1 MLAYDALRVF
11 AIATV
16 VAIHSFMPLRPVL
29 APTSVP
35 MVIDDLLHYA
45 VPLFVFI
52 SGALVWSRPWDRS
65 PGAYRAFMGKRLAQ
79 IGLPYLAWA
88 LLYLAVLVANSP
100 DPTAVLAR
108 APGLLATGHVWYH
121 LYFIPMLL
129 TFYALTPIA
138 SRAIRSHPEFVLIA
152 VYAVRIALWPAASAW
167 LREAAPGLPWQYAT
181 HIATH
186 LPHML
191 LGAWFALRLPTMPRA
206 LRRAWPL
213 LLVAGTLALL
223 ALSTGASADWPTAL
237 RRLSYPLGMAGTVLG
252 LALGAFSLEQPLR
265 RASRALCALS
275 PLTFGVYFVHP
286 LWLLAL
292 ETAVREAGFA
302 AVWLAWWA
310 VPVAW
315 ALIGTASLA
324 VAAILARFRATA
336 WLVGAPHHTSSRAQ
350 DSQ

>member
-16 VAIHSFMPLRPVL
+16 VAIHSFMPLRPLL

-52 SGALVWSRPWDRS
+52 SGALVWSRPWDGS
-65 PGAYRAFMGKRLAQ
+65 PGSYRAFMGKRFAQ

-88 LLYLAVLVANSP
+88 LLYLAVLVATSP
-100 DPTAVLAR
+100 DPKAALVR
-108 APGLLATGHVWYH
+108 APGLLLTGHVWYH

-129 TFYALTPIA
+129 TFHALTPVA
-138 SRAIRSHPEFVLIA
+138 SRAIRSHPELVLIA
-152 VYAVRIALWPAASAW
+152 VYALRIALWPPASVW

-223 ALSTGASADWPTAL
+223 ALSTGASAEWPVAV
-237 RRLSYPLGMAGTVLG
+237 RRFAYPLGMAATVLG
-252 LALGAFSLEQPLR
+252 LALGAFAAEPGLR
-265 RASRALCALS
+265 RVSRGVCALS
-275 PLTFGVYFVHP
+275 QLAFGVYFVHP

-292 ETAVREAGFA
+292 ETTVREAGFA
-302 AVWLAWWA
+302 EAWLEWWA

-324 VAAILARFRATA
+324 VAALLARFRATA
-336 WLVGAPHHTSSRAQ
+336 WLVGARPPTGG
-350 DSQ
+350 

>member
-16 VAIHSFMPLRPVL
+16 VAIHAFMPLRPLL
-29 APTSVP
+29 APTSLP
-35 MVIDDLLHYA
+35 LVIDDLLHYA

-52 SGALVWSRPWDRS
+52 SGALVWSRPWD
-65 PGAYRAFMGKRLAQ
+65 GAPEGYRAFMGKRLVQ
-79 IGLPYLAWA
+79 IGAPYLAWA
-88 LLYLAVLVANSP
+88 LLYLAVLVATSP
-100 DPTAVLAR
+100 DPVAVLVR
-108 APGLLATGHVWYH
+108 APGLLVTGHVWYH

-138 SRAIRSHPEFVLIA
+138 SRAIRSHPELVLIA

-167 LREAAPGLPWQYAT
+167 LRTAAPGLPWQYAT

-213 LLVAGTLALL
+213 LLVTGTLALL
-223 ALSTGASADWPTAL
+223 ALSTGASAEWPVAA
-237 RRLSYPLGMAGTVLG
+237 RRLAYPLGMAATVLG
-252 LALGAFSLEQPLR
+252 MALGAFAAQRPLR

-275 PLTFGVYFVHP
+275 PLAFGVYFVHP

-302 AVWLAWWA
+302 SAWLAWWA

-315 ALIGTASLA
+315 ALIGIASLA
-324 VAAILARFRATA
+324 VAALLSRSRRAA
-336 WLVGAPHHTSSRAQ
+336 WLVGARPRTGG
-350 DSQ
+350 